1 MQRQKYSSLFCYG
14 VAVLNVLLATGLN
27 QLLWDDL
34 KLTPMLMFAT
44 ATAITTVIGGL
55 GAGLLAGMLSVL
67 SFDYFFLPPYFALD
81 LTAGAFLRV
90 IGMALW
96 ALGFYKPIAA
106 RKRVEMQLRNTLEE
120 LEQRVTERTL
130 QLSVSNSQLSA
141 EIEERRRAEK
151 QLADALAREQAARR
165 AAETS
170 NRLKDDFLATVS
182 HELRTPLSAIVGWTY
197 MLREGTVSTEQVPH
211 ALETIERNARAQTQ
225 LVNDLLDVSR
235 IISGKIQI
243 ETLPVDLSGV
253 IASAVGTVRLAAE
266 ARTISLEINLGENLP
281 LITGD
286 VRRLQQVVWNLLSNA
301 VKFTPSGG
309 RIQISLQQER
319 DAVLL
324 SISDTG
330 QGIEPDFLPFVFDRF
345 SQADSSYTRRHG
357 GLGLGLAIVR
367 HLVEM
372 HGGSVRAE
380 SGGAGQG
387 ATFIITLPVLAEQLP
402 LCAAQVTESGG
413 RSQSDARNDRTAT
426 DLPLCGRRILIVDDE
441 PDMRVML
448 AVALT
453 RQGAVVESAG
463 SAAEAIAK
471 ICQRLPDLLISD
483 IAMPGQDGYALL
495 RQIRQQFPER
505 EHYFPA
511 IALTALASSEDRK
524 RALAAGFQ
532 AHLAKP
538 VNLTELLDDISVL
551 LRQAAAFVTSAS

>member
-44 ATAITTVIGGL
+44 ATAITTVIGGP

-81 LTAGAFLRV
+81 LSAGAFLRV

-96 ALGFYKPIAA
+96 TLGFYKPVAA
-106 RKRVEMQLRNTLEE
+106 RKRVELQLRNTLEE

-197 MLREGTVSTEQVPH
+197 MLREGTVSAEQVPH

-319 DAVLL
+319 DAVQLR
-324 SISDTG
+324 ISDTG
-330 QGIEPDFLPFVFDRF
+330 QGIEPEFLPFVFDRF

-387 ATFIITLPVLAEQLP
+387 ATFIITLPVPQLP
-402 LCAAQVTESGG
+402 LCAVQVTASGG
-413 RSQSDARNDRTAT
+413 RSQSDARNDRAAT
-426 DLPLCGRRILIVDDE
+426 DLPLFGRRILIVDDE

-453 RQGAVVESAG
+453 RQGAIVASAG
-463 SAAEAIAK
+463 SAAEAIDK
-471 ICQRLPDLLISD
+471 IGQRLPDLLISD

-495 RQIRQQFPER
+495 RQLRQRFPGR